1 MENALSGY
9 PGILAIAIVAK
20 PDPHWG
26 EVPHAFIEL
35 DQHTL
40 VTEQEL
46 DDYICTLVA
55 RYKRPKGYTFSTLP
69 RNVNGKIIKE
79 QLRNIVR
86 NL

>member
-1 MENALSGY
+1 M
-9 PGILAIAIVAK
+9 
-20 PDPHWG
+20 
-26 EVPHAFIEL
+26 
-35 DQHTL
+35 
-40 VTEQEL
+40 TEQEL